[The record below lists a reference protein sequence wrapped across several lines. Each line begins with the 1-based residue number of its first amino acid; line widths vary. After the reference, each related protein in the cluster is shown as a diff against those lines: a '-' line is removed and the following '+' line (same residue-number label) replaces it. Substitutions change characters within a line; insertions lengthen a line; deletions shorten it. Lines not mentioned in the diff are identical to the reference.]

1 MKIIS
6 CRKFSSICLIVYS
19 LVVCATSIEA
29 QRKTVVKNSKKTYKA
44 QSLRKKTNSKRKK
57 SYPQIISG
65 GIVNGKAINL
75 IKPEYPMAARAV
87 GVHGTVSVLVL
98 IDEYGN
104 VVEANANS
112 GHPFLRP
119 VSIKAA
125 LQSKFEPLIL
135 GGNPVRV
142 RGSIV
147 YNFIPQKWNWLEIG
161 YTLGYGSNYY
171 SIKTLL
177 ETLPFEY
184 EEERQLLNQWF
195 GASEN
200 QGGVIETVIA
210 SIRSKI
216 NNDAKTYWFFEVGLT
231 LARYK
236 QELNTSEQEL
246 NKNSQSFQN
255 LKQLIQIPPSDANE
269 YIA

>member
-1 MKIIS
+1 
-6 CRKFSSICLIVYS
+6 
-19 LVVCATSIEA
+19 
-29 QRKTVVKNSKKTYKA
+29 
-44 QSLRKKTNSKRKK
+44 
-57 SYPQIISG
+57 
-65 GIVNGKAINL
+65 
-75 IKPEYPMAARAV
+75 MAARAV
-87 GVHGTVSVLVL
+87 GVYGTVSVLVL

-216 NNDAKTYWFFEVGLT
+216 NNDAKTYWF
-231 LARYK
+231 
-236 QELNTSEQEL
+236 
-246 NKNSQSFQN
+246 
-255 LKQLIQIPPSDANE
+255 LKLD
-269 YIA
+269 